1 MMAQQPQKLD
11 PQQVQNILTELKR
24 RMSQAEGEM
33 TTMRE
38 DAKSML
44 FNNVAQILNQAFTEI
59 AKGQKAE
66 ATLEEIYNGH
76 PEIKIAMDKKAKEAD
91 EKAKSKIVEKGK

>member
-38 DAKSML
+38 DVKSML
-44 FNNVAQILNQAFTEI
+44 FNNVAQILNQAFGEI

-66 ATLEEIYNGH
+66 ATPEEIYNGH
-76 PEIKIAMDKKAKEAD
+76 PDIKIAMDKKAKEVD
-91 EKAKSKIVEKGK
+91 EKSKSKVVAQGK